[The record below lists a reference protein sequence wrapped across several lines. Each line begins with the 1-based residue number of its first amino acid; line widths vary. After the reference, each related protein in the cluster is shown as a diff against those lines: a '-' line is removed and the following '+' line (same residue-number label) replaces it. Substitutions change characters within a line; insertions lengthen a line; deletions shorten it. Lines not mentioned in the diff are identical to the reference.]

1 MYGSTRLGVSESV
14 CYTILLYTL
23 WINSTCCADRRRN
36 TSPINQD
43 YAGIIRINKIHGLSD
58 PSSSDYFR
66 SREEVLVQI
75 TAILNETAYKNV
87 YDVNPTVNFRPGLCQ
102 FEIAIFNGQPNYLLP
117 YNLTKIFKEG
127 FRRMYSSPSRWSVK
141 AIDVWFIGKI

>member
-1 MYGSTRLGVSESV
+1 MKQPTRMFMMSILQWTLGYNLKKNNAS
-14 CYTILLYTL
+14 CHIFLK
-23 WINSTCCADRRRN
+23 INSN
-36 TSPINQD
+36 
-43 YAGIIRINKIHGLSD
+43 
-58 PSSSDYFR
+58 
-66 SREEVLVQI
+66 
-75 TAILNETAYKNV
+75 IL
-87 YDVNPTVNFRPGLCQ
+87 RPGLCQ